1 MKAILATGGQGQV
14 GIELGRLAWPDDC
27 ELHLIDLPEVDLRD
41 PAAIARKMDER
52 AWDAVL
58 SVGAYTAVDQAESDV
73 VTAWQVNA
81 LAPAAFTAACAERDI
96 PLVHVSTDY
105 VFDGSKAGPW
115 RESDA
120 PNPLGVYGASKLGGE
135 LAVRSGCPR
144 HAVVRTSWVVS
155 PHGRNFVTTMLR
167 LGAER
172 DRLSVVADQRGA
184 PTSAADL
191 AAAIAQIA
199 LAMMADRVAPT
210 GVFHFSN
217 AGETTWHELAEAI
230 FVEAAERRGK
240 VPVVEAIATAQYPTP
255 ARRPANSLLAND
267 AIREAYGITARPW
280 REALG
285 EIVDTILKG
294 RS

>member
-1 MKAILATGGQGQV
+1 MKAILVTGGQGQV
-14 GIELGRLAWPDDC
+14 GTELGRLEWPDDC
-27 ELHLIDLPEVDLRD
+27 ELHLIDLAEVDLRD
-41 PAAIARKMDER
+41 PSAIARKMNER
-52 AWDAVL
+52 TWDAVL

-73 VTAWQVNA
+73 LAAWQVNA
-81 LAPAAFTAACAERDI
+81 LAPAAFAAACATRDI
-96 PLVHVSTDY
+96 PLVQVSTDY
-105 VFDGSKAGPW
+105 VFDGSKTGPW
-115 RESDA
+115 CESDA

-135 LAVRSGCPR
+135 LAVSSGCPR
-144 HAVVRTSWVVS
+144 HAIVRTSWVIS

-191 AAAIAQIA
+191 AAAIARIV
-199 LAMMADRVAPT
+199 LAMIADRTAPT

-217 AGETTWHELAEAI
+217 AGETTWHALAEAI
-230 FVEAAERRGK
+230 FAAAAQRRGSAPL
-240 VPVVEAIATAQYPTP
+240 VQAIASAQYPTA

-267 AIREAYGITARPW
+267 AIRDAYGITARPW
-280 REALG
+280 GEALG

-294 RS
+294 

>member
-1 MKAILATGGQGQV
+1 MRAILATGGQGQV
-14 GIELGRLAWPDDC
+14 GTELGRLAWPDDC
-27 ELHLIDLPEVDLRD
+27 ELHLIDLAEVDLRD

-58 SVGAYTAVDQAESDV
+58 SVGAYTAVDLAESDV
-73 VTAWQVNA
+73 LAAWQVNA
-81 LAPAAFTAACAERDI
+81 LAPAAFAAACAARDI

-115 RESDA
+115 CENDA

-135 LAVRSGCPR
+135 LAVSSGCPR
-144 HAVVRTSWVVS
+144 HAIVRTSWVIS

-191 AAAIAQIA
+191 AAAVARIV
-199 LAMMADRVAPT
+199 LAMIADRTAPT

-217 AGETTWHELAEAI
+217 AGETTWHEIAEAI
-230 FVEAAERRGK
+230 FAAAAQRRGSAPL
-240 VPVVEAIATAQYPTP
+240 VQAIASAQYPTA

-267 AIREAYGITARPW
+267 AIRDAYGITARPW

-294 RS
+294 